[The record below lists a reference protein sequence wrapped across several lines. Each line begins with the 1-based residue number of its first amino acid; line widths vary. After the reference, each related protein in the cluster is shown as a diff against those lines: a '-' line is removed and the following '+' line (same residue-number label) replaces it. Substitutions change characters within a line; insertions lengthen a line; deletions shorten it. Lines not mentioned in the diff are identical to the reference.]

1 MFGFSLTKLLFTL
14 AAIIVVWNGFKWYN
28 RMQEKKA
35 VDAANPQRRAEQK
48 PASHPTSA
56 GTSSSEAEEMVKCAV
71 CETYVSSS
79 SAVSCGKAGCPY
91 PG

>member
-14 AAIIVVWNGFKWYN
+14 AAIVIVWNGFKWYN
-28 RMQEKKA
+28 RMQEKKLA
-35 VDAANPQRRAEQK
+35 EGGGEPRRAERRGAS
-48 PASHPTSA
+48 PAASGGGAS
-56 GTSSSEAEEMVKCAV
+56 GDAEEMVKCPV

-79 SAVSCGKAGCPY
+79 SAVSCGRNGCPY